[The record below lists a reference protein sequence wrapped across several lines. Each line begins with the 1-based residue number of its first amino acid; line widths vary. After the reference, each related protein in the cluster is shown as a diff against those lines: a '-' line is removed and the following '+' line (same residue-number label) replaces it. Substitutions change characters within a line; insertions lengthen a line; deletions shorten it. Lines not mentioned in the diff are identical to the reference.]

1 MDTNVTKNSCKTN
14 NNPINSNE
22 SNATEILQNLRVENP
37 SRLIIGHFHISTA
50 ISNNMDIVILSEIKL
65 DETFPTN

>member
-22 SNATEILQNLRVENP
+22 SNATEILQNLLVENV
-37 SRLIIGHFHISTA
+37 SRLIIGHFHILHCNFKQHGHSY
-50 ISNNMDIVILSEIKL
+50 NLRNK
-65 DETFPTN
+65 N

>member
-22 SNATEILQNLRVENP
+22 SNATEILQNLLVENA
-37 SRLIIGHFHISTA
+37 SRLIIGHFHILHCHLKQHGHSYNL
-50 ISNNMDIVILSEIKL
+50 INKN
-65 DETFPTN
+65 